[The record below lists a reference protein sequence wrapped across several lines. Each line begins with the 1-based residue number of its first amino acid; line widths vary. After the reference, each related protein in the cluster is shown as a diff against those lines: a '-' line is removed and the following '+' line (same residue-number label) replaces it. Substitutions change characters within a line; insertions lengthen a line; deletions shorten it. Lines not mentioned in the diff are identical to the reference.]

1 MEIPAILD
9 ISTILEIPAILEISA
24 ILKIPALLVIPA
36 ILEIF
41 AMQRLIEFVTDQLL
55 EMQTH
60 LKRVAHFL
68 FLKAE
73 KILNYFG
80 GKSLFLFQYCLQY
93 CHYLLP

>member
-9 ISTILEIPAILEISA
+9 ISAILEIPAILEISA

-60 LKRVAHFL
+60 LRRVAHSTIF
-68 FLKAE
+68 F
-73 KILNYFG
+73 F
-80 GKSLFLFQYCLQY
+80 
-93 CHYLLP
+93 